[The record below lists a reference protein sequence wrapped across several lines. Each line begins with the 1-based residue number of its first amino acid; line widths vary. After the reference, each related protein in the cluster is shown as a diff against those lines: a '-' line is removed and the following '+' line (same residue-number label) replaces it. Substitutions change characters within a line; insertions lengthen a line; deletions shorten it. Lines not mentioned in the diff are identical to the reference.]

1 MYFWFGSIKKM
12 SLIPFSQLSCNF
24 AHFLRME
31 QIWKY
36 FWRLGHLYL
45 HNCIYNKSR
54 LSMLSTI
61 INLICQSLFS
71 CLLLFWGSH
80 DLSQS
85 HYISALLRNSR
96 KVVPT
101 YVLYVK
107 VKNIDF
113 SRKDVN
119 KKFYFRIKKMYWSG
133 QVCWTWQVCT
143 IVGKK
148 EKRVATLKSNDSFFV
163 S

>member
-1 MYFWFGSIKKM
+1 
-12 SLIPFSQLSCNF
+12 
-24 AHFLRME
+24 
-31 QIWKY
+31 
-36 FWRLGHLYL
+36 
-45 HNCIYNKSR
+45 
-54 LSMLSTI
+54 MLSTI

-85 HYISALLRNSR
+85 HYISALLRISR

-119 KKFYFRIKKMYWSG
+119 KKFYFRIKKNVLIWTSLLNLTSLHN
-133 QVCWTWQVCT
+133 CW
-143 IVGKK
+143 KK
-148 EKRVATLKSNDSFFV
+148 RKTCSYFKK
-163 S
+163 

>member
-12 SLIPFSQLSCNF
+12 SLITFSQLSCNF

-101 YVLYVK
+101 YVLYVR

-113 SRKDVN
+113 HEKMSTKSSI
-119 KKFYFRIKKMYWSG
+119 FRIKNVLIWTRLLNLTSLHNCWKKRKMCSYF
-133 QVCWTWQVCT
+133 
-143 IVGKK
+143 KK
-148 EKRVATLKSNDSFFV
+148 
-163 S
+163 

>member
-1 MYFWFGSIKKM
+1 
-12 SLIPFSQLSCNF
+12 
-24 AHFLRME
+24 ME
-31 QIWKY
+31 QNWKY
-36 FWRLGHLYL
+36 FSRLGHLYL
-45 HNCIYNKSR
+45 HKCEELYYNKSR

-96 KVVPT
+96 KVLCT

-107 VKNIDF
+107 VNIDF
-113 SRKDVN
+113 HEKMSTKSSI
-119 KKFYFRIKKMYWSG
+119 FRIKMYRSG

-143 IVGKK
+143 IVRKK